1 MGIVQTV
8 PRQSCRY
15 PITVKGTGQPRFSFS
30 DKAVSAISPAL
41 HGVQV
46 PPVPAKQGQQRSGT
60 ERAASPG
67 YGAVHGVWG
76 TAPTSKNGLPAVT
89 LEVHFEHLW
98 EQMHC
103 SPSSATADS
112 QALLLIIFLLLFHQS
127 GITKELFPGRNSQF
141 VVDILVVKL

>member
-15 PITVKGTGQPRFSFS
+15 PIAARGTDQPRFSFS
-30 DKAVSAISPAL
+30 SKAVSAASQAL
-41 HGVQV
+41 QGAQA
-46 PPVPAKQGQQRSGT
+46 PPVPAEQGQQRSGT

-103 SPSSATADS
+103 SPSSETTLEATGPHGFTGD
-112 QALLLIIFLLLFHQS
+112 
-127 GITKELFPGRNSQF
+127 R
-141 VVDILVVKL
+141 

>member
-1 MGIVQTV
+1 MGIVQTI
-8 PRQSCRY
+8 PCQSCRY
-15 PITVKGTGQPRFSFS
+15 PIAGRTTASVFPAPRG
-30 DKAVSAISPAL
+30 AQA
-41 HGVQV
+41 

-127 GITKELFPGRNSQF
+127 GITKELFTGRDPQL
-141 VVDILVVKL
+141 VVDVLVVKL